1 MHIAYKLGPHAV
13 SRISMYATS
22 GALGQLALNYVD
34 ATPGVFMRAAPE
46 EIEKLHQGAC
56 GLFLYIPKKEDA
68 LPEEAAI
75 GESASPMLDASG
87 DFAAGVIAAAENAD
101 AAAAAETTGR
111 SSSRRKGKST
121 GEDEGGDDAAS
132 ADGENGDAGEDDD
145 AFSRVT
151 SDLGSDDYLESRSEE
166 EIIESLEQRIIAM
179 EAEKVQLLAINA
191 DLQKKAVNLLA
202 REKLVQGQGQ
212 VHKSASTDAAVGGG
226 DSHVIDH
233 AAEKERQL
241 QETLQQIVESR
252 VKLERQQMEFDQLAL
267 DLQTR
272 LDDKEF
278 KAGEIAESFHAFK
291 K

>member
-1 MHIAYKLGPHAV
+1 
-13 SRISMYATS
+13 MYATS
-22 GALGQLALNYVD
+22 GALGQLALNYVES
-34 ATPGVFMRAAPE
+34 TPGVFMRAAPE

-56 GLFLYIPKKEDA
+56 GLFLYIPKKEETVSA
-68 LPEEAAI
+68 TLPEDAA

-101 AAAAAETTGR
+101 AAAAAEQATGR
-111 SSSRRKGKST
+111 SSSRRREKSR
-121 GEDEGGDDAAS
+121 GGDEGGDDAAS

-212 VHKSASTDAAVGGG
+212 VHKSASTDAAAGGG
-226 DSHVIDH
+226 DSHIIDH

-252 VKLERQQMEFDQLAL
+252 VKLERQQTEFDQLAL